1 MHLLLFILLIHSNWG
16 YDVLVR
22 SNYVTEGTLPN
33 REAARFDQFET
44 VASTED
50 GPGTDPQSSVLS
62 CLKA

>member
-1 MHLLLFILLIHSNWG
+1 M
-16 YDVLVR
+16 LVR

-50 GPGTDPQSSVLS
+50 GPGTDPQSSV
-62 CLKA
+62 A